1 MVFRK
6 YVEIGRV
13 VFVNFGPL
21 AGKLAVIVDI
31 LNTSKLLVSGPTT
44 GVRRQEISL
53 NRVSLTDFKLDVVRG
68 VKEAQ
73 LKQAIESF
81 GLDKKWGESSW
92 ARKIHRSTR
101 RAQLTDFDR
110 FKVKTLKQKRR
121 VLLNKALKQK

>member
-13 VFVNFGPL
+13 VFVNYGPL
-21 AGKLAVIVDI
+21 AGRLAVIVDI
-31 LNTSKLLVSGPTT
+31 LNTSKLLISGPTS

-73 LKQAIESF
+73 LKSAIESF
-81 GLDKKWGESSW
+81 GLEKQWGESSW
-92 ARKIHRSTR
+92 ARKIQRATR

-110 FKVKTLKQKRR
+110 FKVKVLKQKRR
-121 VLLNKALKQK
+121 VLLNTALKQ

>member
-13 VFVNFGPL
+13 VFVNYGPQ

-31 LNTSKLLVSGPTT
+31 LNTSKLLISGPTS

-68 VKEAQ
+68 IKEAQ
-73 LKQAIESF
+73 LKSAIESF
-81 GLDKKWGESSW
+81 GLEKKWGESSW
-92 ARKIHRSTR
+92 ARKIQRATR

-110 FKVKTLKQKRR
+110 FKVKVLKQKRR
-121 VLLNKALKQK
+121 VLLNTALKQ

>member
-13 VFVNFGPL
+13 VFVNYGPL

-31 LNTSKLLVSGPTT
+31 LNTSKLLISGPTS

-53 NRVSLTDFKLDVVRG
+53 NRVSLTDFKIDVVRG
-68 VKEAQ
+68 IKEAQ
-73 LKQAIESF
+73 LKSAIESF
-81 GLDKKWGESSW
+81 GLEKKWGESSW
-92 ARKIHRSTR
+92 ARKIHRATR

-110 FKVKTLKQKRR
+110 FKVKVLKQKRR
-121 VLLNKALKQK
+121 VLLNTALKQK

>member
-13 VFVNFGPL
+13 VFINFGPL
-21 AGKLAVIVDI
+21 AGKLAVVVDI

-53 NRVSLTDFKLDVVRG
+53 NRVSLTDLVVEVARG

-81 GLDKKWGESSW
+81 GLEKKWGETSW
-92 ARKIHRSTR
+92 ARRIQRATR

-110 FKVKTLKQKRR
+110 FKVKTLKQKRS